1 LQNPLNSP
9 PYKGGDSI
17 VKRSANDAGVVEA
30 GRRILSL
37 WLSLLVF
44 IISSLSAQEASPGN
58 NQPRETGQA
67 ADRMPKLQEH
77 VFVPSDFIK
86 DPFIK
91 TYIRNSLGLAS
102 SMNYD
107 FPAITI
113 GNREVTGVQG
123 GLMFTLLEFEYQ
135 HAIKEWLAVGG
146 GVQVLGRFGTETP
159 SLLAQGITAGYGF
172 ELHWLFKLWQNE
184 KMMLSGSLNLW
195 NNSFTGINLHDFI
208 RQIIEDGGLE
218 PDNKLVR
225 NTPSVRGGG
234 GLRYAYGLSD
244 LVGLKLYF
252 ESGYGES
259 ILRRAESQWFFEFG
273 GALSLNIKNRT
284 DVPLGFLLGYQQNS
298 FPLLGDGVSDDI
310 RNIVFRISYTG
321 TRDFS
326 IGLEGFYQI
335 TKPEGFEESI
345 KSTGTLISMRY
356 YF

>member
-1 LQNPLNSP
+1 MKRDNTLSSLAPTLS
-9 PYKGGDSI
+9 GG
-17 VKRSANDAGVVEA
+17 G
-30 GRRILSL
+30 RILPL
-37 WLSLLVF
+37 WLGVLMLMIASLA
-44 IISSLSAQEASPGN
+44 AQEASPGN
-58 NQPRETGQA
+58 NQPREAGQV

-123 GLMFTLLEFEYQ
+123 GLMFTLLDFEYQ
-135 HAIKEWLAVGG
+135 HAVKEWLAVGG
-146 GVQVLGRFGTETP
+146 KVQVLGRFGTETP

-208 RQIIEDGGLE
+208 SRIIEDGGLE

-244 LVGLKLYF
+244 LAGLKLYF

-259 ILRRAESQWFFEFG
+259 ILRRAESQWFCEFG

-284 DVPLGFLLGYQQNS
+284 NVPLGFLLGYQQNS

-310 RNIVFRISYTG
+310 RNIVLRVSYTG
-321 TRDFS
+321 ARDFS